1 MAQAPQVVF
10 GSISEFVVEVDDV
23 TEWIERLEQ
32 WFLAN
37 KIEDAT
43 QQRALL
49 LSNIGA
55 KGYKLLRALSQNNP
69 TAKTYDVLKQLLSD
83 HINPKPNEIAQR
95 FVFYRRDRRSGESVK
110 DYVAQLRK
118 LSEHCNFADKL
129 EEHLRDKFVCGL
141 NDGAVQQKLL
151 ATKALTLQ
159 IAIDTSV
166 AMEAAARSAKQIHG
180 VGFDGQVHRLGQ
192 GRYPSNT
199 KLSKGGAGGG
209 SKECFRC
216 ASTLHFADKCP
227 FKNRMCY
234 GCKQVGHAKKKC
246 PNAGS
251 RGSGKI
257 NLVEEAEV
265 SEEEFIQE
273 IQEIDG
279 ELHCLNLYCIRINV
293 YRLGDGQVGGNDP
306 IMISITLNAMKVE
319 MEVDTGAA
327 VSVMSVEL
335 YYELNG
341 GDLQECNLRLKT
353 YTGEIMRPL
362 GVGWLDVE
370 YNGMKVKLP
379 IIVLEGSVPT
389 LMGRNWLSVLNIDW
403 KSLFPPKEISHTK
416 PKPGQPGKQ
425 VITKPSEV
433 NKLVR
438 TQPKI
443 TEKVK
448 CEIKKSGDKKIDLL
462 VEELRRKNP
471 EVLRKCLKLWEN
483 KQETKSKISVEDMKS
498 IFPKV
503 FRNELG
509 CLKGVKVNIPIP
521 ENTKPKF
528 FKARPVP
535 YALKGR
541 VEDELDKLEGQ
552 GVWRK
557 VQYSRWAAPIVVVLK
572 DGKDP
577 TGPIRICGDYKIT
590 VNASAPCDT
599 YPIPNTTEQLATL
612 AGGEKFSKIDLSQA
626 YQQLELDDASREL
639 LTVNT
644 HRGLYQPS
652 RLQFGVHS
660 ATGIFQR
667 EMEKALN
674 GISYVLVRIDDILVT
689 GKDDW
694 GHFVILFS
702 VLWALESSGFT
713 VNLKKCAFFQ
723 KEITFC
729 GYTISAQG
737 VLPMQSNVNAVLEA
751 PEPKNVSEVKS
762 FLGMLNYYQNYIPS
776 LSTVAEPIHR
786 LLRKGAEWSWGEKQ
800 SQAFLKAKKLLSEAP
815 LLVHFDPSK
824 DIVVHTDASP
834 YGLGSVLSHVY
845 PDNSERPVS
854 YASRSLAVAE
864 RNYGHIEKE
873 GLALVFAVRKF
884 HHFLFGHKFTMVT
897 DHKPLLGL
905 FGEHKPIPDRSAAR
919 IARWALL
926 LSAYDYK
933 LVYRQGVLNGNA
945 DALSRL
951 PLPLLEGDI
960 SQQISSVH
968 MMELVHSPV
977 TEKEV
982 SQETSKDPLL
992 SVILRK
998 VLEGWGN
1005 ETCKE
1010 EKMKPFWIRR
1020 EALSVEGGCL
1030 LWGGRVVIPESLRK
1044 TVLLELHDVHPGM
1057 TRMKALSRS
1066 YVWWPK
1072 MDEEIEE
1079 IAKHCT
1085 TCALNQNNPASAP
1098 THPWET
1104 PTSPWMRIHMDY
1116 AGPHL
1121 GKMFLIVVDAYSKWV
1136 EVAIMS
1142 DATATSTVNKLRQI
1156 FATHGLPQVTVS
1168 DNGPAFTGDSY
1179 TQFIKRNGIKQIY
1192 SAPYHPASNG
1202 QAERMVRTFKEMLS
1216 TLKEG
1221 NLQTKVDRL
1230 LYKYRIMPHTTT
1242 GKTPAQLMFNREL
1255 RTPFHLMQPGSSSTQ
1270 CRTAEDSKEKTRK
1283 FEEGALVWAR
1293 NFQKGEK
1300 WIPGVVSKKLGNVTY
1315 EISFEGKEDSN
1326 RHIDH
1331 LRERKGEVEELRN
1344 SEVHID
1350 IEVQGIESNEAQV
1363 TEVEPTPSVPA
1374 LNTPLRPP
1382 SSSLRRSA
1390 RTSQPP
1396 PWQKDF
1402 VTK

>member
-462 VEELRRKNP
+462 VEELRRKHP
-471 EVLRKCLKLWEN
+471 EVLRKCLKL
-483 KQETKSKISVEDMKS
+483 
-498 IFPKV
+498 
-503 FRNELG
+503 
-509 CLKGVKVNIPIP
+509 
-521 ENTKPKF
+521 
-528 FKARPVP
+528 
-535 YALKGR
+535 
-541 VEDELDKLEGQ
+541 
-552 GVWRK
+552 
-557 VQYSRWAAPIVVVLK
+557 
-572 DGKDP
+572 
-577 TGPIRICGDYKIT
+577 RI
-590 VNASAPCDT
+590 
-599 YPIPNTTEQLATL
+599 L
-612 AGGEKFSKIDLSQA
+612 
-626 YQQLELDDASREL
+626 
-639 LTVNT
+639 
-644 HRGLYQPS
+644 
-652 RLQFGVHS
+652 
-660 ATGIFQR
+660 
-667 EMEKALN
+667 
-674 GISYVLVRIDDILVT
+674 
-689 GKDDW
+689 
-694 GHFVILFS
+694 
-702 VLWALESSGFT
+702 
-713 VNLKKCAFFQ
+713 
-723 KEITFC
+723 
-729 GYTISAQG
+729 
-737 VLPMQSNVNAVLEA
+737 
-751 PEPKNVSEVKS
+751 
-762 FLGMLNYYQNYIPS
+762 
-776 LSTVAEPIHR
+776 
-786 LLRKGAEWSWGEKQ
+786 
-800 SQAFLKAKKLLSEAP
+800 
-815 LLVHFDPSK
+815 
-824 DIVVHTDASP
+824 
-834 YGLGSVLSHVY
+834 
-845 PDNSERPVS
+845 
-854 YASRSLAVAE
+854 
-864 RNYGHIEKE
+864 
-873 GLALVFAVRKF
+873 
-884 HHFLFGHKFTMVT
+884 
-897 DHKPLLGL
+897 
-905 FGEHKPIPDRSAAR
+905 
-919 IARWALL
+919 
-926 LSAYDYK
+926 
-933 LVYRQGVLNGNA
+933 
-945 DALSRL
+945 
-951 PLPLLEGDI
+951 
-960 SQQISSVH
+960 
-968 MMELVHSPV
+968 
-977 TEKEV
+977 
-982 SQETSKDPLL
+982 
-992 SVILRK
+992 
-998 VLEGWGN
+998 
-1005 ETCKE
+1005 
-1010 EKMKPFWIRR
+1010 
-1020 EALSVEGGCL
+1020 
-1030 LWGGRVVIPESLRK
+1030 
-1044 TVLLELHDVHPGM
+1044 
-1057 TRMKALSRS
+1057 
-1066 YVWWPK
+1066 
-1072 MDEEIEE
+1072 
-1079 IAKHCT
+1079 
-1085 TCALNQNNPASAP
+1085 
-1098 THPWET
+1098 
-1104 PTSPWMRIHMDY
+1104 
-1116 AGPHL
+1116 
-1121 GKMFLIVVDAYSKWV
+1121 
-1136 EVAIMS
+1136 
-1142 DATATSTVNKLRQI
+1142 
-1156 FATHGLPQVTVS
+1156 
-1168 DNGPAFTGDSY
+1168 
-1179 TQFIKRNGIKQIY
+1179 
-1192 SAPYHPASNG
+1192 
-1202 QAERMVRTFKEMLS
+1202 
-1216 TLKEG
+1216 
-1221 NLQTKVDRL
+1221 
-1230 LYKYRIMPHTTT
+1230 
-1242 GKTPAQLMFNREL
+1242 
-1255 RTPFHLMQPGSSSTQ
+1255 
-1270 CRTAEDSKEKTRK
+1270 
-1283 FEEGALVWAR
+1283 
-1293 NFQKGEK
+1293 
-1300 WIPGVVSKKLGNVTY
+1300 
-1315 EISFEGKEDSN
+1315 
-1326 RHIDH
+1326 
-1331 LRERKGEVEELRN
+1331 
-1344 SEVHID
+1344 
-1350 IEVQGIESNEAQV
+1350 
-1363 TEVEPTPSVPA
+1363 
-1374 LNTPLRPP
+1374 
-1382 SSSLRRSA
+1382 
-1390 RTSQPP
+1390 
-1396 PWQKDF
+1396 
-1402 VTK
+1402 